1 MQFCLVRCDGFQFF
15 GKQFPCCLLMVSSW
29 LEPLTVAIVFLY
41 SWMYLSQL
49 CPRRLHNQSKF
60 CFLATIAYTNIEL
73 SHNCHLLICV
83 CLENQVRCI
92 EVNIREECVLCSQYN
107 RQCSC
112 VQFHLYL
119 LAIYSMWTYALHQVD
134 VTSEFLYSWWF
145 ALVQSNNKQF
155 MYDSSCNIGFVRTSF
170 WSSW

>member
-1 MQFCLVRCDGFQFF
+1 MGSAQSLCVTFFMILCFSNQSSPDSKWHWTKFVKSWCHLGINMQFCLVRCDGFQFF

-83 CLENQVRCI
+83 CLENRVRCI

-119 LAIYSMWTYALHQVD
+119 LAIYSM
-134 VTSEFLYSWWF
+134 
-145 ALVQSNNKQF
+145 
-155 MYDSSCNIGFVRTSF
+155 
-170 WSSW
+170 